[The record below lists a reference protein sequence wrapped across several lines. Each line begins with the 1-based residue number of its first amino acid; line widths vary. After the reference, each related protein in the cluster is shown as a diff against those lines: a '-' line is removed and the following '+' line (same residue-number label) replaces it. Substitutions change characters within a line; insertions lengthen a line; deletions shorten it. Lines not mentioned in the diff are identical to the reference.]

1 MTRGR
6 KPKITSEDINQLNS
20 NEYFTIDELS
30 KILKVNRRTIE
41 RLIKSNKINYIKI
54 GNQYRIK
61 KEDFIK
67 KEEDKKW

>member
-20 NEYFTIDELS
+20 DEYFTIDELS

-67 KEEDKKW
+67 KEEDKK

>member
-6 KPKITSEDINQLNS
+6 KPNITSEDINQLNS
-20 NEYFTIDELS
+20 DEYFTIDELS

-67 KEEDKKW
+67 KEEDKK

>member
-67 KEEDKKW
+67 KEEDKK